1 MLILEYFSLRASML
15 TSSKKEIKAADSDLF
30 VQNIIATEMICFGT
44 KRNLEQVLFEYQ
56 RHFEICY

>member
-15 TSSKKEIKAADSDLF
+15 TSSKKEIKAADSALF
-30 VQNIIATEMICFGT
+30 VQNIIATEMICFGS

-56 RHFEICY
+56 RRFEICY